1 MKIIIIILAV
11 VAVVCAV
18 IEIVSRVVGRRE
30 KARFDKMS
38 PDEQRKHQEQM
49 YKAKHFSDAK
59 PQ

>member
-38 PDEQRKHQEQM
+38 PDEQRKYQEQM
-49 YKAKHFSDAK
+49 YKR
-59 PQ
+59 QQMG